1 MATVLGPW
9 SWSKK
14 RARKVDEKYLFK
26 EYLEE
31 EEEEGG
37 RRGVVAAGGPRPVET
52 VNGAPA

>member
-14 RARKVDEKYLFK
+14 RARKVDEKYVFK

-31 EEEEGG
+31 GEEEEESS
-37 RRGVVAAGGPRPVET
+37 RPVAR
-52 VNGAPA
+52 VR